1 MGEYRE
7 RLQRCGIS
15 ASEAACICEDFIH
28 EFEGS
33 LKELEEYIQSLERD
47 IYV

>member
-1 MGEYRE
+1 MGEYKE

-15 ASEAACICEDFIH
+15 ASEATCICEDFFH
-28 EFEGS
+28 EYKGS
-33 LKELEEYIQSLERD
+33 LKELEEYITSLERD